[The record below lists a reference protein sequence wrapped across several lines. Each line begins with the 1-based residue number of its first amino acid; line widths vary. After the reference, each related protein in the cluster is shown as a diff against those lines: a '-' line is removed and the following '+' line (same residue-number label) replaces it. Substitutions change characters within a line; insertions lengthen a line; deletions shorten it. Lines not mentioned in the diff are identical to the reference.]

1 MKITKRQLKRII
13 KEEKVKLMREG
24 VSQSLIE
31 NLFNAMN
38 AIASA
43 ADDDQQAID
52 TIMDEAQGFVDS
64 LAGGGPHAP
73 PPPTPWR
80 AELYGSKEL

>member
-31 NLFNAMN
+31 NLFSAMN

-43 ADDDQQAID
+43 ADDDQQATD
-52 TIMDEAQGFVDS
+52 TIMNEAQGFVDS
-64 LAGGGPHAP
+64 LSGRRSS
-73 PPPTPWR
+73 TPWR